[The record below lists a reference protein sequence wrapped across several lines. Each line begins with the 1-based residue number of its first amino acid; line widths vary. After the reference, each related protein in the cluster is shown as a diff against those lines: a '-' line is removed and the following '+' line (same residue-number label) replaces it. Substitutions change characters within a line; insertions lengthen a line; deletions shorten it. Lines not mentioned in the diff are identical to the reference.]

1 MMMRSEFIVLCLLFG
16 AAAHVQ
22 AFPECNK
29 KHECPI
35 DVYFTIDTSETIALQ
50 EPPPGS
56 LVESIKMFTERFAE
70 RLEDADYKG
79 LVQIRWQLGG
89 LHFSQR
95 QQVFSRIQAKDAF
108 IQGVRGIRYLGKGTY
123 IDCALAN
130 MTQEMTRSPSDPRAL
145 RFAVVITDGHVTG
158 NPCGGVKVT
167 AERARDEGI
176 RMFVVAATK
185 NVDETGLR
193 EIANSPANVYRKDFL
208 AVDLSG
214 NKPVIQLDTI
224 DRIIKTM
231 THLAYQECYKVKCL
245 ETEGPPGPKGH
256 RGQKVHTQTHRH
268 TDTQT

>member
-1 MMMRSEFIVLCLLFG
+1 
-16 AAAHVQ
+16 
-22 AFPECNK
+22 
-29 KHECPI
+29 
-35 DVYFTIDTSETIALQ
+35 
-50 EPPPGS
+50 
-56 LVESIKMFTERFAE
+56 MFTERFAE
-70 RLEDADYKG
+70 RLEDADYKD

-89 LHFSQR
+89 LHFSQT
-95 QQVFSRIQAKDAF
+95 QQVFSRVQAKDAF
-108 IQGVRGIRYLGKGTY
+108 IQGLRGIRYLGKGTY

-130 MTQEMTRSPSDPRAL
+130 MTQEITRSSSDPRAL

-231 THLAYQECYKVKCL
+231 VTHTNTLLYSWTL
-245 ETEGPPGPKGH
+245 
-256 RGQKVHTQTHRH
+256 
-268 TDTQT
+268 